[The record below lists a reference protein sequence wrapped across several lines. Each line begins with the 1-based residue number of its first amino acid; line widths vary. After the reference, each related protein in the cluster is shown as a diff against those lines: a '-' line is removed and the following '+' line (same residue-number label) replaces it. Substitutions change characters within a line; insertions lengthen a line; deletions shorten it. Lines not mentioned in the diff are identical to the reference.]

1 MQKVELP
8 PVGDKV
14 QLVECKTEDTEID
27 GLPHAEPQK
36 YDEKVATGQTL
47 DSSLAPMEAAGKQ
60 TDSKPP
66 EPASV
71 TADIEHQSTALQQRQ
86 PQGKPAEPADSKA
99 PAMPAKREAE
109 ADRQQAEARANAEV
123 TDAKNAAKSA
133 SSKPAVVQAAGRV
146 SLVISTPQAR
156 H

>member
-8 PVGDKV
+8 PVGDRV

-27 GLPHAEPQK
+27 GLPHAEPQR
-36 YDEKVATGQTL
+36 YDEKVATVQTL

-71 TADIEHQSTALQQRQ
+71 TAEAELQNTALPQRH

-99 PAMPAKREAE
+99 PAMSAKEEAK
-109 ADRQQAEARANAEV
+109 ADRQQAEASANAEI
-123 TDAKNAAKSA
+123 TDAKKAAKSA
-133 SSKPAVVQAAGRV
+133 SSEPAVVQAAGRV